1 MLEGCPGG
9 RRRRVH
15 RVTDACRCGEESIP
29 AVDPEIVPRVAALR
43 AGAMRLLPSL
53 RQACTRPADHKEPS
67 VSVVPLSHTEEN
79 GPPLPELLPDVSTAT
94 PCRQASGGLKSSRPT
109 CGRVRSSVH
118 SMRAHARRA
127 RPGVP
132 MV

>member
-1 MLEGCPGG
+1 MPRRKRKARTPRDRRFSVWRGLYSCCWPGHRAPSG
-9 RRRRVH
+9 GTARRR
-15 RVTDACRCGEESIP
+15 DATPALSSPGLRSPCGSQGT
-29 AVDPEIVPRVAALR
+29 L
-43 AGAMRLLPSL
+43 
-53 RQACTRPADHKEPS
+53 S

-79 GPPLPELLPDVSTAT
+79 GPPLPELLPDVSIAT
-94 PCRQASGGLKSSRPT
+94 PFRPASGGLTSSRPI
-109 CGRVRSSVH
+109 CGRARSSVH